1 MIFKWENHIMH
12 FIIDNKIGLISI
24 PKQRL
29 SRQKLEN
36 GVSNKKIN
44 VCFLYNLLS
53 YILNYIVSSRVLSH
67 KFVIKNK

>member
-44 VCFLYNLLS
+44 VYFLYNLLS